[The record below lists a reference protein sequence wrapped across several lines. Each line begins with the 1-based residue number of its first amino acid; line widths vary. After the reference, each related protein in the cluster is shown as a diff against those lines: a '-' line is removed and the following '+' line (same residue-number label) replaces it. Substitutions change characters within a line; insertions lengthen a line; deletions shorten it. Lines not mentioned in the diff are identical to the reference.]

1 MSFLG
6 KIFGDSNERY
16 IKSLEPIIGRINTLE
31 KDFKNLS
38 PEELKSFT
46 AKFKERLKNSEALN
60 DILPEAFAAV
70 REVAWRTLGQRP
82 FDSQLMGGIV
92 IHRGAVS
99 EMMTGE
105 GKTLAAVAPA
115 YLNAL
120 SGGGVHVVTVNEYLA
135 RRDAVWMGQ
144 IYRALGLEVA
154 CLVPNSAFI
163 YDPSYTAQTYADDTP
178 SLALTASRGG
188 QTNADN
194 NIQRQSESSPRESAL
209 LDRERDIT
217 GSFLVQQ
224 EFLRPASRRE
234 AYAADIVYG
243 TNHEFG
249 FDYLRDNLAYGFED
263 QVQKG
268 RGFAIIDEVDSIL
281 IDEARTPLII
291 SAPDAESSE
300 FYKVFARIAERL
312 MIDEDY
318 TVEEKFK
325 TVSITPAGIEKVEK
339 FIGVNN
345 LYAPEN
351 LRLVHYLE
359 ESLKAKAL
367 FKRDKDYVIKNGEV
381 IIVDEFTGRMLHG
394 RRYSGGLHQAIE
406 AKESVQVKEESR
418 TYAKISIQNY
428 FRLYKK
434 ISGMT
439 GTAQTSAEEFH
450 KVYNLEV
457 VSVPSNKPLARKD
470 LPDLVYKNAEAKWQ
484 SVVKEIKERQEKGQP
499 VLLGTTSIQKNELI
513 SQKLSEAGIRHEV
526 LNAKNNEREGAIIA
540 QAGKLK
546 AVTVATNMAGRGVD
560 IILGGN
566 PPSPDEA
573 EKVREAGGLCV
584 IGTERH
590 EARRIDNQLRGR
602 AGRQGDSGSAQF
614 FLSLEDDLLR
624 IFGGEKIKGM
634 METFNLPE
642 DQPIQAGFLSKVIA
656 QAQAK
661 VEGFNFDLRKRLLE
675 YDDVLNRQRIS
686 IYAER
691 QKILESMNN
700 EDVTGL
706 IFDAGKEYME
716 NNLFGEG
723 REAPS
728 VPEEELRKVFDEA
741 GITNKENIYPEKE
754 DFETLSEFLKKR
766 SGDISND
773 PLSKGRLLNI
783 LDLLWMSHLEDLEAL
798 SESVGLRAYGQK
810 DPVVEYRQEA
820 HRLFKDFWNNFN
832 GWVFSNI
839 FRLAENTQ
847 MSADRTRMVADNISV
862 NQRGN
867 LRKSVFAEGKIG
879 RNDPCPC
886 GAKNENG
893 HPKKYKHCHGR

>member
-1 MSFLG
+1 MSGAKKPNNIYPASGGSKQIMSFLG

-16 IKSLEPIIGRINTLE
+16 IKSLEPIIEKINVLE

-46 AKFKERLKNSEALN
+46 AKFKERLKNGEVL
-60 DILPEAFAAV
+60 DDVLPEAFAAV
-70 REVAWRTLGQRP
+70 REAALRTLGQRP
-82 FDSQLMGGIV
+82 FNSQLMGGIV

-163 YDPSYTAQTYADDTP
+163 YDPSYVQ
-178 SLALTASRGG
+178 
-188 QTNADN
+188 
-194 NIQRQSESSPRESAL
+194 IESAL
-209 LDRERDIT
+209 LDRERDAT

-224 EFLRPASRRE
+224 EFLKPASRRE

-325 TVSITPAGIEKVEK
+325 TVSITAAGIEKVEK

-406 AKESVQVKEESR
+406 AKEGVQVKEESR

-470 LPDLVYKNAEAKWQ
+470 LPDLVYKNADAKWRA
-484 SVVKEIKERQEKGQP
+484 VVKEIKERQEKGQP

-566 PPSPDEA
+566 PLSPDEA

-686 IYAER
+686 IYSER
-691 QKILESMNN
+691 QKILESMSK

-728 VPEEELRKVFDEA
+728 VPEEELRKVFGEA
-741 GITNKENIYPEKE
+741 GITNNENPYPEKE

-773 PLSKGRLLNI
+773 PLSRGRLLNI
-783 LDLLWMSHLEDLEAL
+783 LDLLWMGHLEDLEAL

-839 FRLAENTQ
+839 FRLAKNTQ
-847 MSADRTRMVADNISV
+847 MSADRTQIVADNISV

-867 LRKSVFAEGKIG
+867 QRKSAFAGGKIG